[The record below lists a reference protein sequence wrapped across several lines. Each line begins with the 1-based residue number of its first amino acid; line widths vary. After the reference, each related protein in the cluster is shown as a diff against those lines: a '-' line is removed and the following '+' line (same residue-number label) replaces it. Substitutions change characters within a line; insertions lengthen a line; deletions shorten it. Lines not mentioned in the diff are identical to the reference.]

1 MSVIESY
8 LREIEL
14 FDNFPPETL
23 KSLAAICRKRKI
35 NKKEIL
41 FTEGD
46 PGRAVYYC
54 IEGYIQLYKSDEQG
68 RQTVIKVIQSGELFG
83 EVILFERDTYPVTAM
98 ALSQGVLIVIPKSG
112 FYSLLN
118 DLQFRNQFVGILIK
132 KQRYLVDKIRS
143 LTAVDIEER
152 IYHFLKE
159 QFGEKLEVEPKLSKK
174 DVAAAIGTV
183 PETLSRVL
191 LRLKKEKKLSWD
203 FDKIVINPDWK
214 GK

>member
-1 MSVIESY
+1 MSGIESY
-8 LREIEL
+8 LREIDL
-14 FDNFPPETL
+14 FDNFPPKTL
-23 KSLAAICRKRKI
+23 KSLAAICQTKRI

-54 IEGYIQLYKSDEQG
+54 IKGYVQLYKCDDKG
-68 RQTVIKVIQSGELFG
+68 RETVIKVIHSGELFG
-83 EVILFERDTYPVTAM
+83 EVILFEKDFYPVTAI
-98 ALSQGVLIVIPKSG
+98 ALNQSDLIVIPKSE
-112 FYSLLN
+112 FYHLL
-118 DLQFRNQFVGILIK
+118 DDIRFRNQFIGLLIK
-132 KQRYLVDKIRS
+132 KQRYLVEKIKS
-143 LTAVDIEER
+143 LTGIDIEER

-159 QFGEKLEVEPKLSKK
+159 HYGKEIDVKPHLSKK

-191 LRLKKEKKLSWD
+191 LRLKQEGKLVWD
-203 FDKIVINPDWK
+203 FDKIRIDPKWK